1 MSDFLRFACRHQK
14 IHFSTSSYPVYNKS
28 CWREV
33 RSLGTH
39 TAYVNGVP
47 HVRTGGPWS
56 VCPAN
61 VTHIATGDACHR
73 WKIDPDESDIFVVFA
88 VAEILRLWSPSVQ
101 PYQSP
106 APAIQQYQPNKKIL
120 TMCFT
125 WCPPERRSFLY
136 TSATRPSQSLHC
148 RRPSDILTRIGYD
161 NSLILSHP
169 EVNEA
174 HFPVPSPSRPRTTSG
189 LVGLPV
195 TMTHIT
201 VH

>member
-14 IHFSTSSYPVYNKS
+14 IHFSTSSYPAYNKS

-106 APAIQQYQPNKKIL
+106 APAIQQYQ
-120 TMCFT
+120 
-125 WCPPERRSFLY
+125 RSSQCVLRSTPQRGALFC
-136 TSATRPSQSLHC
+136 PSQSLHC
-148 RRPSDILTRIGYD
+148 RRPSDILTRMGYD

-189 LVGLPV
+189 LR
-195 TMTHIT
+195 
-201 VH
+201 